1 MLELCVVYVSSLAR
15 WRSGGGIAVLLVRWR
30 GGAGV
35 ADVLVGVNI
44 RIGYEH
50 TDRLCVCG

>member
-15 WRSGGGIAVLLVRWR
+15 WRSGGGIAVLWVRWR